1 MDKSF
6 LVLFFKRELLTFL
19 LKKPAHNAESQK
31 MAKTNLPAL
40 EFNDLVRLKQ
50 RAARHGRPLE
60 SEVCAIIQD
69 ALSNDQQPGFDELA
83 AELRALTAGRAHT
96 PAEELMHECRVEG

>member
-19 LKKPAHNAESQK
+19 LKKPAHNAESEK

-50 RAARHGRPLE
+50 RAARHGK
-60 SEVCAIIQD
+60 S
-69 ALSNDQQPGFDELA
+69 
-83 AELRALTAGRAHT
+83 
-96 PAEELMHECRVEG
+96 